1 MSRPHPVILPY
12 GTAAVAEAAT
22 LIRDGG
28 IVAVPTETV
37 YGLAADA
44 TNAQAVARIY
54 AAKGRPSFNPLI
66 VHVADLA
73 AAERIA
79 VFDAEARALAAA
91 FWPGP
96 LTLVLPVR
104 QDSGIAALVTAGL
117 DTIAIRVPRHRAMQ
131 GLIAASSRPLAA
143 PSANASGGI
152 SPTTAAHVAGSLGGN
167 VPLII
172 DDGATEAGLE
182 STIVTGRTVLRPGPV
197 TAEAILTHLQHLPGE
212 QRLPGEQ
219 PLPGE
224 QHPPGEGRGPIGTS
238 DVTKRDTNHARPP
251 IGPRPSP
258 GGGDGGV
265 TAPGQLESHYAPNK
279 PLRLNATKV
288 PSDEWLIGF
297 GDVEGDVTLSASGNL
312 IEAAAKLFDLLHAAD
327 ANDRP
332 RIAIAPIP
340 FDGIGEAI
348 NDRLRRAAHR

>member
-1 MSRPHPVILPY
+1 MLRPHPQIRRY
-12 GTAAVAEAAT
+12 GTAALAQAAA
-22 LIRDGG
+22 LIRGG
-28 IVAVPTETV
+28 CIVAVPTETV

-44 TNAQAVARIY
+44 TNAEAVARIY

-73 AAERIA
+73 AAELVA
-79 VFDAEARALAAA
+79 VFDAEARALAEA

-104 QDSGIAALVTAGL
+104 GDSGIAALVTAGL

-131 GLIAASSRPLAA
+131 ALIAESGRPLAA

-152 SPTTAAHVAGSLGGN
+152 SPTSAAHVAGSLGGN

-182 STIVTGRTVLRPGPV
+182 STIVAERTVLRPGPV
-197 TAEAILTHLQHLPGE
+197 TAEAIRQHLRNIG
-212 QRLPGEQ
+212 
-219 PLPGE
+219 
-224 QHPPGEGRGPIGTS
+224 HPPGEGRGPIGTS
-238 DVTKRDTNHARPP
+238 DVTGRNADHECPP

-258 GGGDGGV
+258 GGSEGVV
-265 TAPGQLESHYAPNK
+265 TAPGQLESHYAPSK
-279 PLRLNATKV
+279 PLRLNATEAA
-288 PSDEWLIGF
+288 SDEWLIGF
-297 GDVEGDVTLSASGNL
+297 GDVAGNVSLSAAGNL
-312 IEAAAKLFDLLHAAD
+312 VEAAAKLFDLLHAAD

-332 RIAIAPIP
+332 KIAIAPIP